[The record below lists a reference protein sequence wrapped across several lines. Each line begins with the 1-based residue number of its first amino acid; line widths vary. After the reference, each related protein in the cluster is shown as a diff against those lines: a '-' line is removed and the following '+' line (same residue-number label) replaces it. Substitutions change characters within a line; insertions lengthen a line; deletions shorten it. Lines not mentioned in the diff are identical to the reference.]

1 MIKSKENGFMGS
13 SDKWFD
19 EDRYNKP
26 KKAANFDGAKD
37 HDYYYNSYSSH
48 HIHEEMLKDTNRT
61 LTYQKA
67 IEGNPNDF
75 KGKVVL
81 DIGCGTGILSIF
93 AARAGAKHV
102 YAVDNAEIALFA
114 KQIVIDNNF

>member
-1 MIKSKENGFMGS
+1 MELTPLLTEIEKTAKKE
-13 SDKWFD
+13 KD
-19 EDRYNKP
+19 EAERKASLDGKTKP
-26 KKAANFDGAKD
+26 LAAK

-48 HIHEEMLKDTNRT
+48 HIHQEMLSDRHRT
-61 LTYQKA
+61 LTYQRA
-67 IEGNPNDF
+67 IEGNPEDF

-102 YAVDNAEIALFA
+102 YAIENAEIAISA
-114 KQIVIDNNF
+114 R